1 MSVKKQRLG
10 NAPEVRAN
18 FITPYAIL
26 EVGADPG
33 DIIVVEPTNPRVPVL
48 VISENPQWGTL
59 IGFDRDYLPLILD
72 HIENFSL
79 VSLAPQDPHMTPAQ
93 MRRWIAAIALKSP
106 SPSTEPIEAGSDAG
120 ALFELLCQISE
131 RRQREGGHHA

>member
-10 NAPEVRAN
+10 NALEVRAS

-26 EVGADPG
+26 EIGADPG
-33 DIIVVEPTNPRVPVL
+33 DLIILEPATPRVPVL
-48 VISENPQWGTL
+48 KVSNPDGPI
-59 IGFDRDYLPLILD
+59 IGFDRRYLPLILD

-79 VSLAPQDPHMTPAQ
+79 VSLAPQDPHMTPDQ

-106 SPSTEPIEAGSDAG
+106 SPSTEPIEADSDAG
-120 ALFELLCQISE
+120 ALFELLC
-131 RRQREGGHHA
+131 RVGGKMPPGEEVAS